1 MSTAAPDHELS
12 TDARETRLPGVSPRH
27 RVIQTILLGGLAAGV
42 LDIADAIIFTLIR
55 GGSPARMLQGIAS
68 GLLGQG
74 AFQGGSATAAL
85 GLFLHFVIATGATA
99 VFVAVSLRVPALLK
113 RPFVWGPLYGL
124 VVYVVMR
131 FVVLPLSL
139 IRMQPFAVNIGF
151 ANQIFAHV
159 FLVGIPIVVVAS
171 RLLPARGMRPVG
183 R

>member
-1 MSTAAPDHELS
+1 MTATTHDHAS
-12 TDARETRLPGVSPRH
+12 PNDARETRLPGVLPFH
-27 RVIQTILLGGLAAGV
+27 RVIRAILLGGLVAGV
-42 LDIADAIIFTLIR
+42 LDITDAIVFTAVR
-55 GGSPARMLQGIAS
+55 GGSPVRMLQGIAS
-68 GLLGQG
+68 GLLGQA

-139 IRMQPFAVNIGF
+139 VRMQPFAVNIGF

-171 RLLPARGMRPVG
+171 RLVPARGMRPVEP
-183 R
+183 